1 MPQTKEPLT
10 KQQQQQLSAARLARL
25 AQPKTYNKHT
35 HPFHDAHVKYD
46 PQIQQP
52 PKVPKVGFYNFENDT
67 TVYCFSDIESNMPPE
82 IKNLMFSTNDKTT
95 NIDYTPID
103 LLSNNKAIVFT
114 GDLIDR
120 GAYTVRNLLNMLKL
134 KKTYQ
139 DNVILICGNRDIN
152 KIRMYHE
159 CYI

>member
-1 MPQTKEPLT
+1 
-10 KQQQQQLSAARLARL
+10 
-25 AQPKTYNKHT
+25 
-35 HPFHDAHVKYD
+35 
-46 PQIQQP
+46 
-52 PKVPKVGFYNFENDT
+52 
-67 TVYCFSDIESNMPPE
+67 MPPE
-82 IKNLMFSTNDKTT
+82 IKKLMFSTTDTTTT

-103 LLSNNKAIVFT
+103 LVSNNKAIVFT

-134 KKTYQ
+134 KSTYQ

-159 CYI
+159 CYIEDIDTQILKGGAGLGIVEIMNR